1 MPYTRGNTKQVLVG
15 AAAVFVSDADSTQGD
30 GTLPEAVVAV
40 SGTSLRDTYQDSAEW
55 RNVGLTT
62 GGVEVTY
69 APDFGAV
76 EVDQLLDDAKL
87 FKQKMTVTVATT
99 LSEATLE
106 NLLFSWGQGAGTL
119 TDDGAGGQ
127 TLTIESGELGEEPV
141 ERALAFVGNAPR
153 AAADATT
160 NANAVRERHYYLGRC
175 LQVES
180 SAHALNRA
188 EATTIPVSLRCLP
201 DDNGQYGQI
210 VDRVVTPAGP

>member
-1 MPYTRGNTKQVLVG
+1 MPYTRGNTKNIMVG
-15 AAAVFVSDADSTQGD
+15 AAALFVSDEDSTT
-30 GTLPEAVVAV
+30 GTLPDPVAAVD
-40 SGTSLRDTYQDSAEW
+40 GTSLRDTYADDDAW

-76 EVDQLLDDAKL
+76 EVDQMLDDAKL

-106 NLLFSWGQGAGTL
+106 NLLFAWGQGAGTL
-119 TDDGAGGQ
+119 TNDTAGTE
-127 TLTIESGELGEEPV
+127 TLDILSGELGEEPV

-153 AAADATT
+153 VAADATT
-160 NANAVRERHYYLGRC
+160 NPNAVRERHYYLRRC

-201 DDNGQYGQI
+201 GDDGSYGNI
-210 VDRVVTPAGP
+210 VDRVVDAVPAG